1 MTEGDTVEVSSERLE
16 ELIDGYLSLVE
27 EVEELKSRVNGMES
41 NVMESDE
48 MSSTAHRAATDAA
61 ERVEK
66 TRVGQRRLKDQI
78 EENQSS
84 TQENSY
90 ELQHQ
95 KRLIE
100 KLFERQ
106 MDDK

>member
-1 MTEGDTVEVSSERLE
+1 MTEDDTVEVSSERLE

-27 EVEELKSRVNGMES
+27 EVEELKGRVNGMES